1 MGPEIVAAPAESQL
15 EYGAVRVYCGYSTCR
30 PTGKHHRT
38 LVHTSVADRHG
49 YSAGPSLPEFGA
61 TVGAHVCAR

>member
-61 TVGAHVCAR
+61 TVGAHVYAR